1 MDNGIL
7 VKNLQDRFVIIDN
20 YPALDNRLSLEA
32 RGLFYFINTL
42 PDGDSF
48 DAYTLSKMLEIDIS
62 KVESALNELDKFG
75 ILGE

>member
-1 MDNGIL
+1 MENGVL

-32 RGLFYFINTL
+32 RGLYYFINTL
-42 PDGDSF
+42 PDGANF
-48 DAYTLSKMLEIDIS
+48 DAYTLSQMLELDIS
-62 KVESALNELDKFG
+62 KVEPALNELDKLG